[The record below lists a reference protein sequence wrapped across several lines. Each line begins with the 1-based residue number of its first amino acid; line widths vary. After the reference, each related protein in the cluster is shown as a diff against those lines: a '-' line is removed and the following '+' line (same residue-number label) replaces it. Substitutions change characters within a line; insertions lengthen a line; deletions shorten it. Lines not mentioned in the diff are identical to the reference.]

1 MATKELPLEKKVNTT
16 KYMQVNLL
24 RNIASVTKRGPP
36 PSPSLATRLIYIAF
50 IKNFCSFFWAI
61 FKDSVFFKSNAIIS
75 YDSSISEKGFDCISK

>member
-1 MATKELPLEKKVNTT
+1 MCLNFVGEPAQKCDEEKSSGK
-16 KYMQVNLL
+16 K
-24 RNIASVTKRGPP
+24 SPP